1 MAMYKNKK
9 HENDVEKFGILMYS
23 FNLFMASLKGNIT
36 CRDNILMTVLR
47 FKFN

>member
-1 MAMYKNKK
+1 
-9 HENDVEKFGILMYS
+9 MYS

-36 CRDNILMTVLR
+36 SRDNILMTVLR